1 MGKLILIL
9 GGARSGK
16 SSFAITQAKKLSSR
30 RPGVVYIATASPLDQ
45 EMRKRIEKHKKRR
58 PASWKT
64 IEEERDLSKTLPRL
78 RKVNT
83 VVIDCLTLW
92 ISNLLLS
99 GEREG
104 AILKRTK
111 DFFKIL
117 KKRRFT
123 TLVVSNEV
131 GMGIVPDNRL
141 GRSFRDIA
149 GQANQIIGGL
159 ADEVYLLEAGIPV
172 KIKGTYSPSPRSSPQ
187 KGEETEKRKN
197 GENSKSH

>member
-16 SSFAITQAKKLSSR
+16 SNFAVTEAERLSSC
-30 RPGVVYIATASPLDQ
+30 RPGVVYVATASPLDE
-45 EMRKRIEKHKKRR
+45 EMKRRIEKHRKRR

-64 IEEERDLSKTLPRL
+64 IEEKRDLSKILPRL
-78 RKVNT
+78 RKMNT
-83 VVIDCLTLW
+83 VIIDCLTFL

-99 GEREG
+99 GEKEV
-104 AILKRTK
+104 AILRKIREFFRT
-111 DFFKIL
+111 L
-117 KKRRFT
+117 KKRNLT

-149 GQANQIIGGL
+149 GQANQIIAGL
-159 ADEVYLLEAGIPV
+159 ADEVYLLEAAIPI
-172 KIKGTYSPSPRSSPQ
+172 KIKG
-187 KGEETEKRKN
+187 
-197 GENSKSH
+197 